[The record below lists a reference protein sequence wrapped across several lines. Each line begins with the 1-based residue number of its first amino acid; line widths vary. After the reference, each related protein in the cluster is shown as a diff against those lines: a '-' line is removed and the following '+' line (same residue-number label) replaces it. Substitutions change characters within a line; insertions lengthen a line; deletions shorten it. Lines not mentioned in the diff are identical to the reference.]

1 MKKILILGA
10 GEMQVPVIQKVKQT
24 GMYAIVAD
32 YADTAPGF
40 IDADKKYLVSTVDFE
55 ALLKIAQEEKIDGIL
70 TTSDYPVNI
79 VARISRMLGLSAM
92 SPGVAEIC
100 TNKYLQRTLFS
111 KNGIRTP
118 FFRLCENTAHLSGLT
133 DFPYVVK
140 PVDSS
145 ASRGVVRVNNA
156 KELSDAFHL
165 ALTYSR
171 SKKVLVESF
180 IEGREFSVET
190 YTQKGKTDIIAI
202 TEKLIIGEDYG
213 AFVEDTHIE
222 PARLTKE
229 EDALIRMEVI
239 RAIQVS
245 GLDNSPSHT
254 EVKLSSGEPYII
266 EIACRLG
273 GDYITSDLVPLSTG
287 VDMLENLIKV
297 SIGEKIEIK
306 PKWKKVSCVQFLNPW
321 NYYRCADFIRRG
333 SSAIV
338 RYEQK
343 PFSER
348 IIKNSLDRLGYIL
361 LQTDTLEELE
371 CILKEIK

>member
-1 MKKILILGA
+1 
-10 GEMQVPVIQKVKQT
+10 
-24 GMYAIVAD
+24 
-32 YADTAPGF
+32 
-40 IDADKKYLVSTVDFE
+40 
-55 ALLKIAQEEKIDGIL
+55 
-70 TTSDYPVNI
+70 
-79 VARISRMLGLSAM
+79 
-92 SPGVAEIC
+92 
-100 TNKYLQRTLFS
+100 
-111 KNGIRTP
+111 
-118 FFRLCENTAHLSGLT
+118 
-133 DFPYVVK
+133 
-140 PVDSS
+140 
-145 ASRGVVRVNNA
+145 
-156 KELSDAFHL
+156 
-165 ALTYSR
+165 
-171 SKKVLVESF
+171 
-180 IEGREFSVET
+180 
-190 YTQKGKTDIIAI
+190 
-202 TEKLIIGEDYG
+202 
-213 AFVEDTHIE
+213 
-222 PARLTKE
+222 
-229 EDALIRMEVI
+229 MEVI